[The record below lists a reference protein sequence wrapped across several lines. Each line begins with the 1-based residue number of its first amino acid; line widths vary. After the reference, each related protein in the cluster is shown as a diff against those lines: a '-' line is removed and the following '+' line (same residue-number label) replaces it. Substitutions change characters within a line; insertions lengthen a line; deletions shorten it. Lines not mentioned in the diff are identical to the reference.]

1 MYARQN
7 TQKMRVVKDIDEALD
22 RISGTHL
29 IGYLDNVTYNDLLHA
44 LGEPI
49 FNEASGDDKVQFEWV
64 VQFDYSYYTI
74 YDWKTYDRDFS
85 MSYLR
90 QWNIGGKGTLP
101 RRFKDVLKSMIEA
114 SRDSDSTHIK

>member
-7 TQKMRVVKDIDEALD
+7 TQKMRAVKDTDEALD

-44 LGEPI
+44 LGEPV
-49 FNEASGDDKVQFEWV
+49 FNEASGDDRVQFEWV

-85 MSYLR
+85 MRYLR
-90 QWNIGGKGTLP
+90 QWNIGGKGRLP
-101 RRFKDVLKSMIEA
+101 NRFKSVLKAMIEA
-114 SRDSDSTHIK
+114 SKDSDNTHIK

>member
-1 MYARQN
+1 
-7 TQKMRVVKDIDEALD
+7 MRVIKDINEALD

-85 MSYLR
+85 RSYLR

-101 RRFKDVLKSMIEA
+101 RRFKEVLKAMIEA
-114 SRDSDSTHIK
+114 SKDSDSTHIK